1 MAVTYPK
8 ELKEYPQLEEK
19 TYPFRLF
26 FNQCRD
32 AKAEQNILFLHW
44 HEHFEIIVMQKGRA
58 IFHVDSRPYEAGPGD
73 VIIVPSGGLH
83 VGYSLI
89 NGDIAFVSIV
99 FHASLFKDRYQDS
112 QHEQFVAPYLNNLY
126 RFPVKPVEQ
135 NPVCSTYYPLL
146 ESLIREVQDKSPA
159 FQLVV
164 KNQLHLFFT
173 LLSRTFPPQRMSDRH
188 HRERYSVNRERFKPL
203 LEYLE
208 QHLDEKITIDSAARF
223 VNLNPYH
230 FCKTFKKLTG
240 RTFIDYVNLYR
251 VNEAERLLLET
262 DLTITEIAGK
272 VGCDNP
278 NYFTKLYKQ
287 YKGLTPSV
295 ARKL

>member
-1 MAVTYPK
+1 MIVTYPK

-26 FNQCRD
+26 FNQCLD
-32 AKAEQNILFLHW
+32 AKTEQNILFLHW
-44 HEHFEIIVMQKGRA
+44 HEHFEIIVMQQGRA
-58 IFHVDSRPYEAGPGD
+58 IFHIDSKPYEAGPGD
-73 VIIVPSGGLH
+73 VILVPSGGLH

-89 NGDIAFVSIV
+89 SGDIAFVSIV
-99 FHASLFKDRYQDS
+99 FHGSLFKDRNQDS
-112 QHEQFVAPYLNNLY
+112 QHELYVAPYLNNLY
-126 RFPVKPVEQ
+126 HLPVKPVEQ
-135 NPVCSTYYPLL
+135 NPVCSSYYPLL
-146 ESLIREVQDKSPA
+146 NAIIQEVQEEGPA

-164 KNQLHLFFT
+164 KNQLHLFLI
-173 LLSRTFPPQRMSDRH
+173 LLSRTFPPLQLSERY
-188 HRERYSVNRERFKPL
+188 HRERHSINQERFKPL

-208 QHLDEKITIDSAARF
+208 QHYDDKITIESAARF

-240 RTFIDYVNLYR
+240 RTFIDYVNLCR
-251 VNEAERLLLET
+251 VEEAERLLLET
-262 DLTITEIAGK
+262 DFTVTEIAGK

-287 YKGLTPSV
+287 YKGITPSG
-295 ARKL
+295 ARK